1 MANVDEIEARTKEV
15 ETAYR
20 IAKREQHEAA
30 QVKDIVKWG
39 HQRKLRR
46 AARYRLTRARNALDR
61 ARRGRAKWL
70 KKNRPCSD

>member
-1 MANVDEIEARTKEV
+1 MANIDEIEARAREI
-15 ETAYR
+15 ETTYR
-20 IAKREQHEAA
+20 IAKREQYEAA
-30 QVKDIVKWG
+30 MLKDIVKWG

-46 AARYRLTRARNALDR
+46 AARYRLTHAKDALAR

>member
-1 MANVDEIEARTKEV
+1 MSNIDGIEARAKAIESD
-15 ETAYR
+15 YR
-20 IAKREQHEAA
+20 VAKREQHEAA
-30 QVKDIVKWG
+30 QLKDIVKWG